1 MANLKKGLNYY
12 TVDTDRYQDIR
23 ILRLKKNCGCQ
34 GLAVY
39 DYILSEIYRIEGS
52 VLEWDEN
59 RAFHVADY
67 FGLKETQVN
76 EIVKYC
82 ASVGLFDKALLCR
95 GIVTSAS
102 IQQRYFDLCSRAR
115 RQKIVVPKEYL
126 LIQIPEESHII
137 TEESDIMTEES
148 DIITEES
155 HIITEESHIITE
167 ECEIIT
173 EESQKLK
180 ENKEKDIKE
189 NKEKEE
195 EKEKPSLEGKKKETK
210 EDAAKAATLSRK
222 NSFYDSLVPF
232 LGTYDKIMIREFFD
246 YWSELNRSQTKM
258 RFEQE
263 RTWEISKRLATWA
276 RREKDFKPKTTY
288 QEQKQQEQVMARQE
302 REDETARR
310 EAQWEERQRQKV
322 SRAEFEV
329 LLARAQAGDM
339 EAKKL
344 LRL

>member
-39 DYILSEIYRIEGS
+39 DYILNEIYRIEGS

-126 LIQIPEESHII
+126 LIQIPEDSHII
-137 TEESDIMTEES
+137 TEESDIL
-148 DIITEES
+148 
-155 HIITEESHIITE
+155 TEESHIITE
-167 ECEIIT
+167 ECEIIP

-222 NSFYDSLVPF
+222 NLFYDSLVPF
-232 LGTYDKIMIREFFD
+232 LNTYDKTMIREFFD